1 MVLMDLHPSNESLR
15 IFKPAGKVISLSD
28 VQSSKATQPISVTL
42 AGIMILSRDLH
53 RRNVPYLITS
63 IPSGIV
69 IWVSDSQPEK
79 ALSPIDFTLLG
90 IMILVSDLQP

>member
-42 AGIMILSRDLH
+42 AGIMMLFKDLH
-53 RRNVPYLITS
+53 FWY
-63 IPSGIV
+63 
-69 IWVSDSQPEK
+69 
-79 ALSPIDFTLLG
+79 
-90 IMILVSDLQP
+90 LQPVITQYFASNKSEIWS